1 MASSRQTRAPTSRR
15 KGLGAGAVWRLAE
28 PEREEEAL
36 LPLPVVRLPPEVRF
50 PLEERLPLAALL
62 PPEAVRL
69 PPELFFLVA
78 MALQFLSSGG

>member
-1 MASSRQTRAPTSRR
+1 MASSRQTSAPTSRR

-36 LPLPVVRLPPEVRF
+36 LPPPEARFPLEVRF
-50 PLEERLPLAALL
+50 PPEERLPLAALL